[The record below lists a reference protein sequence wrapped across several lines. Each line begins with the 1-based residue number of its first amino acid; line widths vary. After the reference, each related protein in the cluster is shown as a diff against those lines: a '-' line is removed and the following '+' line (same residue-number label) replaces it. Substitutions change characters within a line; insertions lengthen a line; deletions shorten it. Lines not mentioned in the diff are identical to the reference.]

1 MASDSFCAVAWL
13 QPPERPAAV
22 TWKTVGTVNATAA
35 SVSVVAEAQAV
46 FVEALLPKFHAAAD
60 NRNSHD
66 EQDIA
71 KTLAQLAAGF
81 CSCGRRATRLAT
93 AGERDRL

>member
-1 MASDSFCAVAWL
+1 
-13 QPPERPAAV
+13 
-22 TWKTVGTVNATAA
+22 VGTVNATAA

-71 KTLAQLAAGF
+71 DD
-81 CSCGRRATRLAT
+81 RAC
-93 AGERDRL
+93 D